1 MKQSA
6 LIGMGVMFVSLA
18 LVLSARMAMAQDL
31 AKVSPQDVKVLLDND
46 RVRVLEVR
54 HQPGMKEPMHSHPA
68 YVAYFLDATRM
79 KIMLPD
85 GKTVEKDR
93 KAGELLW
100 SEPVTHAVE
109 NIGTTEQHV
118 LVIELKK

>member
-1 MKQSA
+1 
-6 LIGMGVMFVSLA
+6 MGVLVVSLV
-18 LVLSARMAMAQDL
+18 LVFGARMAMAQDY
-31 AKVSPQDVKVLLDND
+31 AKVSPEDVKVLLEND

-54 HQPGMKEPMHSHPA
+54 HQPGVKEPMHSHPA
-68 YVAYFLDATRM
+68 YVSYYLSATRV
-79 KIMLPD
+79 KVTTPD

-93 KAGELLW
+93 KAGEVQF
-100 SEPVTHAVE
+100 SEPVTHALQ